1 MHPNDYLAP
10 LLVILGMTTSHLSVA
25 QSDKADPTIPSPW
38 ADWVEPDFPFFSSVL
53 EVSPSGDALPSINR
67 TPRGLVL
74 NLGNDHWACFDTDL
88 LRIAAIWR
96 GKGVTADA
104 LAPKTYH
111 PSGTKTPGGQI
122 PLPKPDGDVWIANGI
137 YPGWQIGEQLRLEDP
152 RSPAPSPEEVGRG
165 PLTEAMGRFKA
176 VRQTQKGVVLEYT
189 AGEATVQESIELIQ
203 NNHASAVVRNFE
215 VSTSSQPLLLTLGYK
230 TQSGISVGISKNQPV
245 PTLEEKG
252 GLWSVRIPSHGK
264 PIRFCVSF
272 SETGAAPNIAP
283 LVVSNETPK
292 TRWPQ
297 KVAADAELAT
307 DDEAFVVD
315 NILLPLNNPWRR
327 NVRFADIQFLA
338 NGTGVVATL
347 DGDVWLVKG
356 LQNSLTNVRW
366 QRFTSGLHEP
376 MTVAIRDEQIFV
388 FDRNGIW
395 RLLDTDGNGEA
406 DVHELFS
413 NAFAQTADMREFPS
427 TIRLAPEGDFII
439 AKGGQQATT
448 LGLHNGSVLR
458 VSADGRRSTV
468 LGYGFRQ
475 PSIGVNIR
483 TGLVTSSDQEGQYI
497 PSTPLH
503 IVKDA
508 QFYGFLSEGL
518 HEEEKYPAPIAD
530 PITWIPHAVNASAI
544 SQVWLFD
551 AEMGALNDAFVHI
564 GFNRPELFKILLNN
578 RGKKPQAAVVSITTG
593 FQFPALN
600 GSVNP
605 DDGQLY
611 VAGFQVNGW
620 GNALSKLAGL
630 GRVRYTGKQVT
641 LPVEVAPMETGVL
654 LRFDVALDSTKAVN
668 PESYSLASWHY
679 IRTHNYGSAQYNEKG
694 EHGIDWL
701 TPSSAYLS
709 RDRKSVFI
717 GVPNMKPVMQMR
729 IGWSLETEAG
739 NAFEN
744 NAYTTPYSLP
754 GFDPAR
760 EGFDNIQVDLTP
772 RVAAK
777 RESGPVSVEEGR
789 RLHQMMGCAACH
801 SATGP
806 DMVKVGPTWNGLFG
820 REREVV
826 IGKKKTT
833 AKADEAYIR
842 ESLLDPTA
850 KIVRGFEKSE
860 YGMPSYAG
868 VLTDSQIESL
878 ILFIKSIRDLETA
891 PQSGTNGPG

>member
-1 MHPNDYLAP
+1 MHPKDYLAP
-10 LLVILGMTTSHLSVA
+10 LLVILGLTTTHPSVA
-25 QSDKADPTIPSPW
+25 QSDKADLTAPSPW

-53 EVSPSGDALPSINR
+53 EVSQSGNAFPTVNR
-67 TPRGLVL
+67 TPRGLIL

-96 GKGVTADA
+96 GKGVSAEA
-104 LAPKTYH
+104 LAPKSYH

-122 PLPKPDGDVWIANGI
+122 PLPKPDGNVWIANGI
-137 YPGWQIGEQLRLEDP
+137 YPGWQIGEQLHLEDP
-152 RSPAPSPEEVGRG
+152 RAPAPSSEEVGRG
-165 PLTEAMGRFKA
+165 PLTEEKGRFKTL
-176 VRQTQKGVVLEYT
+176 RLTEKGVVLEYT
-189 AGEATVQESIELIQ
+189 AGEATVQESIQLIE
-203 NNHASAVVRNFE
+203 NNHTSAVVRNFE
-215 VSTSSQPLLLTLGYK
+215 VSASSQPLLLTLGYK
-230 TQSGISVGISKNQPV
+230 TKSGISVGISNHQAA
-245 PTLEEKG
+245 PTLKEKA
-252 GLWSVRIPSHGK
+252 GLWLVHVPSHSN

-272 SETGAAPNIAP
+272 TENGTEPIIAP
-283 LVVSNETPK
+283 LVISKGKPK

-297 KVAADAELAT
+297 EVATSAELSAE
-307 DDEAFVVD
+307 DEAYVVD

-338 NGTGVVATL
+338 DGTGVVATL
-347 DGDVWLVKG
+347 DGDVWLVNG
-356 LQNSLTNVRW
+356 LSDSLTNVRW

-376 MTVAIRDEQIFV
+376 MTVAILDEQIFV

-413 NAFAQTADMREFPS
+413 NAFGQTADMREFPS
-427 TIRLAPEGDFII
+427 TIRLAPEGEFII
-439 AKGGQQATT
+439 AKGGQQKTT
-448 LGLHNGSVLR
+448 LGIHNGSVLR

-518 HEEEKYPAPIAD
+518 HEEEKYPAPIAE

-551 AEMGALNDAFVHI
+551 AKMGALNDALVHI

-578 RGKKPQAAVVSITTG
+578 RGKKNQAAVVSITTG
-593 FQFPALN
+593 FQFPSMN

-605 DDGQLY
+605 IDGQLY

-620 GNALSKLAGL
+620 GNALSELAGL

-641 LPVEVAPMETGVL
+641 LPEEVAAMDKGVL
-654 LRFDVALDSTKAVN
+654 LRFNVELDSKKAVD

-717 GVPNMKPVMQMR
+717 GIPHMKPVMQLR
-729 IGWSLETEAG
+729 IGWSLETRQG
-739 NAFEN
+739 KAFEN

-754 GFDPAR
+754 GFDPAS
-760 EGFDNIQVDLTP
+760 EGFDNIQIDLTP
-772 RVAAK
+772 RVAAV
-777 RESGPVSVEEGR
+777 RESGPVTIEEGR

-806 DMVKVGPTWNGLFG
+806 DMAKVGPTWNGLFG
-820 REREVV
+820 SERAVV
-826 IGKKKTT
+826 ISKKRTT
-833 AKADEAYIR
+833 AIADEAYIR
-842 ESLLDPTA
+842 ESLLDPAA
-850 KIVRGFEKSE
+850 KIVKGFEKSE

-878 ILFIKSIRDLETA
+878 ILFIKSIRDLDSA
-891 PQSGTNGPG
+891 PQSGTTGPG

>member
-1 MHPNDYLAP
+1 MHPKDYLAP
-10 LLVILGMTTSHLSVA
+10 LLVILGLITTHLCVS
-25 QSDKADPTIPSPW
+25 QPNEADLTTPSPW
-38 ADWVEPDFPFFSSVL
+38 ADWIESDFPFFSSVL
-53 EVSPSGDALPSINR
+53 EIPQLGDTLPSINR

-96 GKGVTADA
+96 GKGVTTDA
-104 LAPKTYH
+104 LAPKSYH
-111 PSGTKTPGGQI
+111 PFGRKTPGGQI

-152 RSPAPSPEEVGRG
+152 RTPAPSREEVGRG
-165 PLTEAMGRFKA
+165 PLTEEMGRFKA
-176 VRQTQKGVVLEYT
+176 IRQTGKGVVLEYT
-189 AGEATVQESIELIQ
+189 AGNATVQESIKVIEKNQ
-203 NNHASAVVRNFE
+203 QSVVVRNFE
-215 VSTSSQPLLLTLGYK
+215 ISPSDQSLLLTLGYK
-230 TQSGISVGISKNQPV
+230 TETGVSIGTSNNQPA
-245 PTLEEKG
+245 PRLEEKG
-252 GLWSVRIPSHGK
+252 GLWVVRVPAHRK
-264 PIRFCVSF
+264 PIQFCVSF
-272 SETGAAPNIAP
+272 TESGSAPVIAP
-283 LVVSNETPK
+283 LVIPNEKPK

-297 KVAADAELAT
+297 EVATGAELAA
-307 DDEAFVVD
+307 DDEAYVVD

-338 NGTGVVATL
+338 DGPGVVATL

-356 LQNSLTNVRW
+356 LRDSLTNIRW

-376 MTVAIRDEQIFV
+376 MTVAIRNEEIFV

-406 DVHELFS
+406 DRHELFS

-427 TIRLAPEGDFII
+427 TIRLAPKGEFII
-439 AKGGQQATT
+439 AKGGQQKTT
-448 LGLHNGSVLR
+448 LGIHNGSVLS
-458 VSADGRRSTV
+458 VSADGRHSTV

-508 QFYGFLSEGL
+508 QFYGFLSEDL
-518 HEEEKYPAPIAD
+518 HEEEKYPAPIAE

-551 AEMGALNDAFVHI
+551 AKMGPLNDALAHI

-578 RGKKPQAAVVSITTG
+578 RGEKPQAAVVSITTG
-593 FQFPALN
+593 FQFPSMN

-605 DDGQLY
+605 IDGQLY
-611 VAGFQVNGW
+611 VAGFQINGW

-630 GRVRYTGKQVT
+630 GRVRFTGKQVT
-641 LPVEVAPMETGVL
+641 LPVEVAPMDKGVL
-654 LRFDVALDSTKAVN
+654 LRFDVTLESKKAID
-668 PESYSLASWHY
+668 PDSYSLASWHY

-701 TPSSAYLS
+701 TPSSAYIS
-709 RDRKSVFI
+709 KDKKSVFI
-717 GVPNMKPVMQMR
+717 GVPNMKPVMQLR
-729 IGWSLETEAG
+729 IGWALETTEG
-739 NAFEN
+739 NIFEN

-754 GFDPAR
+754 RFDPSS
-760 EGFDNIQVDLTP
+760 EGFEPIQVDLTP
-772 RVAAK
+772 RAAAI
-777 RESGPVSVEEGR
+777 RESGPVSIEEGR

-806 DMVKVGPTWNGLFG
+806 DMAKVGPTWNGLFG
-820 REREVV
+820 SVREVV

-833 AKADEAYIR
+833 AKADEAYLR
-842 ESLLDPTA
+842 ESFLDPTA
-850 KIVRGFEKSE
+850 KIVRGFERSE

-878 ILFIKSIRDLETA
+878 ILFIKSIRDLDAA
-891 PQSGTNGPG
+891 PEPGTSGPG